1 MRLFRRQEEMLS
13 NVAAVATVGVK
24 DIKRAAEFYENT
36 LGLERVESMGDGAAA
51 YRTGSS
57 SLFVY
62 ESQFAGSNKATA
74 VTWDVGNEVDRIVQE
89 LKRKGVQFEHY
100 NLPGTKRDGDIH
112 VAGDQR
118 LAWLKDPDGNILA
131 IAGR

>member
-1 MRLFRRQEEMLS
+1 MLS

-24 DIKRAAEFYENT
+24 DMKRAAEFYENT
-36 LGLERVESMGDGAAA
+36 LGLERIETMGEDAAA
-51 YRTGSS
+51 YRTGNS

-74 VTWDVGNEVDRIVQE
+74 VTWDVGNNVDRVVNE
-89 LKRKGVQFEHY
+89 LKGKGVQFEHY

-131 IAGR
+131 LAGR